1 MDLKKTG
8 NQRKQS
14 GHTHVRNLQKVK
26 ISHSSFWGKW
36 CILSVTV
43 KVLRDDRHFHLH
55 RSPTQSDELEV
66 GHPDCKTSLLFTF
79 SPGAEYIVSELTPSQ
94 FCGPVDYNQH
104 IRNTAAPCPHC
115 RVVDIC
121 I

>member
-14 GHTHVRNLQKVK
+14 GHTHVKNLQKAK

-36 CILSVTV
+36 CILSVTA

-55 RSPTQSDELEV
+55 RSPTQTDELEV
-66 GHPDCKTSLLFTF
+66 GHPD
-79 SPGAEYIVSELTPSQ
+79 
-94 FCGPVDYNQH
+94 
-104 IRNTAAPCPHC
+104 
-115 RVVDIC
+115 
-121 I
+121 